1 MNYYSDTLQLRRMHL
16 HHYMKRLPYPV
27 FVQGSLMTG
36 LKLPNL
42 AGRGERLQADYTYG
56 TKKSSSFNISLLKP
70 LRGLL
75 KSNLSGEQPL
85 KIAVNKRPSE
95 NKRLLVFSSFS
106 VTKEVFFYPKAL
118 Q

>member
-1 MNYYSDTLQLRRMHL
+1 
-16 HHYMKRLPYPV
+16 
-27 FVQGSLMTG
+27 MTG

-106 VTKEVFFYPKAL
+106 VTKEVLFL
-118 Q
+118 S